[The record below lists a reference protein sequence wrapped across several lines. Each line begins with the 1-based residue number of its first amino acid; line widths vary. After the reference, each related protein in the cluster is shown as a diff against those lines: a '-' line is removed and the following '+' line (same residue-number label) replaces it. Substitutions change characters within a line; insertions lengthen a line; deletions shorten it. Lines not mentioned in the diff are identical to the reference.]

1 LQKLIEKRV
10 APGVKSM
17 KLTSDQLNAQTY
29 VGRVFGTPIL
39 VKGKSWLP
47 VAQIVAWPVMA
58 WLAKR
63 RLPERSWWKCLGIG
77 ALTMPVALGSEWCH
91 NLAHAAAAR
100 WIGKPM
106 DALHIIG
113 GMPRV
118 EYRNINDQTV
128 TPRQHI
134 LRAMGGPLFN
144 LLILPL
150 ALLLRRFTPAESVG
164 RDIAEVAIG
173 MNALIPT
180 AGLLPIPGLDGGPI
194 LKWALVDRG
203 DSPTEADRKVRK
215 VNGGLGIL
223 LGLTGGWALKKHHWT
238 IGGLLLFM
246 GVIALG
252 VASGKIKEKS
262 HE

>member
-1 LQKLIEKRV
+1 
-10 APGVKSM
+10 M
-17 KLTSDQLNAQTY
+17 KLTSDQTNSLTCA
-29 VGRVFGTPIL
+29 GKVFGTPIL

-47 VAQIVAWPVMA
+47 VAQLVAWPLMA

-63 RLPERSWWKCLGIG
+63 RLPERSWWQCLGIG

-134 LRAMGGPLFN
+134 LRALGGPLFN

-150 ALLLRRFTPAESVG
+150 ALLLRRLTPTKSVA
-164 RDIAEVAIG
+164 RDLAEVAVG
-173 MNALIPT
+173 MNALIPA

-194 LKWALVDRG
+194 LKWALVERG
-203 DSPTEADRKVRK
+203 HTPAEADLQVRK
-215 VNGGLGIL
+215 INGGLSLI
-223 LGLTGGWALKKHHWT
+223 LGLAGVWALKKRNWT
-238 IGGLLLFM
+238 IGGLLVLM
-246 GVIALG
+246 GSVALG
-252 VASGKIKEKS
+252 VATGLIKEQ
-262 HE
+262 

>member
-1 LQKLIEKRV
+1 MNQPKNYQSSEMETRV
-10 APGVKSM
+10 G
-17 KLTSDQLNAQTY
+17 Q
-29 VGRVFGTPIL
+29 VFGTPLL
-39 VKGKSWLP
+39 VKGKNWLP
-47 VAQIVAWPVMA
+47 VTQLVAWPLMA

-63 RLPERSWWKCLGIG
+63 RLPERSWWQCLGIG

-118 EYRNINDQTV
+118 EYLNINDQSV

-134 LRAMGGPLFN
+134 LRALGGPLFN

-150 ALLLRRFTPAESVG
+150 ALLLRRITPAKSVG
-164 RDIAEVAIG
+164 RDMAEVAIG
-173 MNALIPT
+173 MNALIPA

-194 LKWALVDRG
+194 LKWALVERG
-203 DSPTEADRKVRK
+203 HTPAEADLQVRK
-215 VNGGLGIL
+215 INGGLSLIL
-223 LGLTGGWALKKHHWT
+223 GFVGVWALKKRNWT
-238 IGGLLLFM
+238 IGGLLVLM
-246 GVIALG
+246 GSVALG
-252 VASGKIKEKS
+252 VTTGKIKEQ
-262 HE
+262 